1 MTIEKWPISDRT
13 SWLARRKDFLT
24 ASDVPAVA
32 GVDPFRTP
40 FDIYADKA
48 GGMAPV
54 TENAAMRRGR
64 LFENAAL
71 EYLREDYPDWRV
83 LRPNVFIADSETRLG
98 CTPDALT
105 EDEDGGLTN
114 LQIKTISRPSFDKW
128 NGTPPLG
135 YRLQVCTENLLL
147 DAATGYLVVL
157 VVSNYD
163 AELHLFEVPR
173 HAAVEARIKD
183 LAIEFWDNIA
193 HGRRPA
199 PDYTRDGETIAAMF
213 PRQEPGKA
221 LDLSGDNRL
230 AKILPQREDLKDT
243 IDGARK
249 ELEALDAEVKFKIG
263 DAEAA
268 ELPGWRLT
276 WKAEHRNEYTV
287 AASDRR
293 VLRVKQIEEKEQ
305 AA

>member
-1 MTIEKWPISDRT
+1 VIERHAITDRQI
-13 SWLARRKDFLT
+13 WLAMRRDFLT

-32 GVDPFRTP
+32 GVDSFRTP

-48 GGMAPV
+48 GGLAPV

-71 EYLREDYPDWRV
+71 EYLREDCPDWRV
-83 LRPNVFIADSETRLG
+83 LRPNVFLADNESRLG

-105 EDEDGGLTN
+105 EDENGGLVN
-114 LQIKTISRPSFDKW
+114 LQIKTISRPSFEKW
-128 NGTPPLG
+128 NGEAPLG

-157 VVSNYD
+157 AVSAYD

-183 LAIEFWDNIA
+183 LATEFWDNIA

-199 PDYTRDGETIAAMF
+199 PDYSRDGETIAAMF
-213 PRQEPGKA
+213 PRQEPGKTI
-221 LDLSGDNRL
+221 DLSTDNRL
-230 AKILPQREDLKDT
+230 ARILPQREELKDT

-249 ELEALDAEVKFKIG
+249 ELEALDAEVKFKLG

-276 WKAEHRNEYTV
+276 WKEEYRKAYTV
-287 AASDRR
+287 EESTRR
-293 VLRVKQIEEKEQ
+293 VLRVKQIEQKEQ